1 MFSDWLFAVGF
12 RRALT
17 VGGHLAVECVFQ
29 GGRGVLL
36 WQAISTDLRWKLV
49 RKVFVVSQ
57 TVFMVPVV
65 SARRQGDADLL
76 TPA

>member
-12 RRALT
+12 RRVLT

-49 RKVFVVSQ
+49 RKVFV
-57 TVFMVPVV
+57 
-65 SARRQGDADLL
+65 
-76 TPA
+76 

>member
-1 MFSDWLFAVGF
+1 MFSDWMFTVGF
-12 RRALT
+12 PRLLT
-17 VGGHLAVECVFQ
+17 IGGHLAVECVFQ

-49 RKVFVVSQ
+49 SKVFVVSQ
-57 TVFMVPVV
+57 TVFVVPVV